1 MKTVFLIASLL
12 FALQVNCQ
20 ISYSGKIGKSPI
32 KLVLHQYSDGNSRA
46 FYAYDKYDSP
56 INIDGYL
63 DQGNLKL
70 FEYDN
75 LGAIAATLTFRN
87 YNTSTKNLTGDWI
100 NADHSQHYKIFLKK
114 DFSIDSGT
122 DIQWFSREIIQP
134 TTTANHYFKL
144 VTKKEKN
151 EFYARVKA
159 VKVFQKRTDKLIQT
173 LSLDC
178 QLLGIDN
185 LQVGDY
191 NFDGLQDFSV
201 FEASYAGAN
210 TSRIYILKD
219 PNSETYSIS
228 NFSGTSLEFDP
239 ELKRIYEHNQCCAGT
254 SIINST
260 YKVVDNAMVLLD
272 TNCLQYDES
281 TAEYIE
287 VDCE

>member
-87 YNTSTKNLTGDWI
+87 YNTSTKNLIGDWI

-122 DIQWFSREIIQP
+122 DIQWFSREFIQP

-159 VKVFQKRTDKLIQT
+159 VKIFQKRTDKLIQT

-185 LQVGDY
+185 LQVEDY

-228 NFSGTSLEFDP
+228 NFSGMSLEFDP